1 MLSRVGPRQ
10 GHPTWETRK
19 FAAVQIL
26 DAQLPNPAMV
36 RHLGPRPQYYYLPVG
51 AHKLA
56 VVAMVDA
63 RLLNLPAVRTNGPG
77 VAIPE

>member
-1 MLSRVGPRQ
+1 MLSRVGSRQ
-10 GHPTWETRK
+10 GHPMWETRK
-19 FAAVQIL
+19 FVAVQIL

-36 RHLGPRPQYYYLPVG
+36 RHLGLRLQYYHLRGG

-63 RLLNLPAVRTNGPG
+63 RLLNLPAVRTHGAG